1 MIDENIT
8 VFCTNM
14 LDSNT
19 AFGMRA
25 DNGEQVFIPA
35 NVASR
40 AGIKVGD
47 TLTATIIPNH
57 RQPDKTPWF
66 AVFIDPVGPPLP
78 SAPKPLAE
86 PASLDDR
93 IVEAI
98 VTHDSAYHTTAEV
111 ADMVVVDTT
120 TASNALNRLF
130 KQGRLARADV
140 YNKPDQQRPSFCL
153 WAHTAHHFLES
164 EGE

>member
-1 MIDENIT
+1 MINENIT

-35 NVASR
+35 NVACR

-66 AVFIDPVGPPLP
+66 AVFISPVGEPLP
-78 SAPKPLAE
+78 EVPKSAVE
-86 PASLDDR
+86 PVSLDDR
-93 IVEAI
+93 IFAAI
-98 VTHDSAYHTTAEV
+98 TKHGAAYHTTAEV
-111 ADMVVVDTT
+111 ADMVAVDTT
-120 TASNALNRLF
+120 SASNALNRLF
-130 KQGRLARADV
+130 KQARLARADV
-140 YNKPDQQRPSFCL
+140 HAKPDQQRPPFCL
-153 WAHTAHHFLES
+153 WALYATCFVDS
-164 EGE
+164 E